1 MKQMRRGL
9 LMILIMALVI
19 PSPAVM
25 AESEN
30 IVVDNTT
37 EAVEVV
43 QPALEAPLAAEVLPA
58 EPVVAQDAT
67 VSTTQ
72 PESAT
77 LPIHTPA
84 ISTDPQ
90 SNPPTTVSN
99 TETNHSPVQSSSSDG
114 SLLNT
119 TANIVI
125 SKIRTS
131 PTAEK
136 YVELYNP
143 TSQSVNLLG
152 WKLEYIS
159 NSGKLTTLKNF
170 TADHIIRSGG
180 FMVISGKDDEINSFE
195 KNVTI
200 TQVLAKGGGAVRL
213 LRPGD
218 EASESDVIGWGTE
231 AKWRE
236 KQSTQASVNQLWR
249 CFVGDSIV
257 DSDDNLADISNEDVD
272 GNGML
277 VQPGIK
283 ANCPV
288 PNDQPEPDTP
298 SPNDTQ
304 PPVIINKCEGLRLS
318 EIAANSDEQFVELV
332 NSSHTT
338 LDISGCKLMTNRNK
352 KEYVFRDMELA
363 AGELLAVKI
372 HETSLTLTKIGR
384 GAVYVMDSSNNEIDN
399 FDYAPMTKSTSMI
412 FRDGEWLQTYST
424 TPGESNVFKEFPDCK
439 DGYVRDSLTHRCHK
453 IEIPKIPKVCPVGQ
467 YLNPETGRC
476 KKIEVAKA
484 PAPCKEG
491 YYRSEETGRCRSI
504 TATVAKALKPC
515 RDDEFRNPA
524 TGRCKKI
531 AAASDIL
538 KECPEGFER
547 NPATKRC
554 RKIKSNIIPAVNF
567 APEKVQQVA
576 SATWGWWVFGGV
588 SLLAISIAGWQWRW
602 EISRATRKITSVFT
616 KQRR

>member
-30 IVVDNTT
+30 TVVDNTT
-37 EAVEVV
+37 ETVEVV
-43 QPALEAPLAAEVLPA
+43 QSALEAPPVAEVLPA
-58 EPVVAQDAT
+58 EPVAAQDTA
-67 VSTTQ
+67 VPTTQ
-72 PESAT
+72 SDGVT

-84 ISTDPQ
+84 IPTEPQ
-90 SNPPTTVSN
+90 SNPPTTVSS
-99 TETNHSPVQSSSSDG
+99 TEIDNPPAQSPQTPATDSRV
-114 SLLNT
+114 
-119 TANIVI
+119 II
-125 SKIRTS
+125 SKIN
-131 PTAEK
+131 PDQPEI
-136 YVELYNP
+136 VEIY
-143 TSQSVNLLG
+143 
-152 WKLEYIS
+152 
-159 NSGKLTTLKNF
+159 NSGDK
-170 TADHIIRSGG
+170 
-180 FMVISGKDDEINSFE
+180 
-195 KNVTI
+195 
-200 TQVLAKGGGAVRL
+200 
-213 LRPGD
+213 
-218 EASESDVIGWGTE
+218 
-231 AKWRE
+231 
-236 KQSTQASVNQLWR
+236 
-249 CFVGDSIV
+249 IV
-257 DSDDNLADISNEDVD
+257 NLADLKMFFVDSEGKQTVLKEFSQGEIMPGQFLVIGDNQSIEFNDKTQNKIKLDGKIRLTLLNYEDEVDFSKGSELSIIKKKSGERFLQRCSAESPEFIVEKFSAELLGKWPNCQDDQFQEVVLPNVVNNCDNLLLNEIGV
-272 GNGML
+272 N
-277 VQPGIK
+277 I
-283 ANCPV
+283 
-288 PNDQPEPDTP
+288 
-298 SPNDTQ
+298 
-304 PPVIINKCEGLRLS
+304 
-318 EIAANSDEQFVELV
+318 DEQFIEVKNIGAFPL
-332 NSSHTT
+332 N
-338 LDISGCKLMTNRNK
+338 ISGCKLTTKHSKGLTYSFESFELSSNA
-352 KEYVFRDMELA
+352 VFS
-363 AGELLAVKI
+363 VKI
-372 HETSLTLTKIGR
+372 KDTKLRLNRRTSGDVSLL
-384 GAVYVMDSSNNEIDN
+384 DSSGDKIDGIQ
-399 FDYAPMTKSTSMI
+399 YAKLAEKTSFALI
-412 FRDGEWLQTYST
+412 DGEWLQTYST

-439 DGYVRDSLTHRCHK
+439 DGYVRDSLTNRCHK
-453 IEIPKIPKVCPVGQ
+453 MEIPKLPKTCPVGQ

-554 RKIKSNIIPAVNF
+554 RKIKSNIMPAVNF

-616 KQRR
+616 RQRR